1 MKVIAFNGS
10 PRVAGNTGRAL
21 EYILEE
27 LRAEGIETE
36 MIDMGLEVIDP
47 CNVCQT
53 CLQNTDG
60 RCLIETDNVN
70 QWFDKMKA
78 ADGIII
84 GSPVYFGGVTAQ
96 TKAFID
102 RVGKLAKANND
113 VFKRKVGAAV
123 AVHRRAGALNTFNEI
138 NLFFLIGQ
146 MIVVGSDYWNI
157 GVGYNRGDIEK
168 DEEAEK
174 TMRTL
179 GKNMAWVLN
188 KLAD

>member
-21 EYILEE
+21 EYVLEE

-36 MIDMGLEVIDP
+36 MVDMGLEVIDP
-47 CNVCQT
+47 CQVCQT

-70 QWFDKMKA
+70 VWFDKMKA
-78 ADGIII
+78 ADGILI

-102 RVGKLAKANND
+102 RIGKLSKANGD
-113 VFKRKVGAAV
+113 AFKRKVGAAV

-146 MIVVGSDYWNI
+146 MIVVGSNYWNI
-157 GVGYNRGDIEK
+157 GVGYNRGDIEE
-168 DEEAEK
+168 DNEAEK

-179 GKNMAWVLN
+179 GKNIAWVL
-188 KLAD
+188 KRLAD